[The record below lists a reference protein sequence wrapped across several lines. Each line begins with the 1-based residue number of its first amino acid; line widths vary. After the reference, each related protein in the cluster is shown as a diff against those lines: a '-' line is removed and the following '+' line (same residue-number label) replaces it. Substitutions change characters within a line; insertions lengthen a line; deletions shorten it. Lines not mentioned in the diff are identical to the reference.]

1 MKKYYLLICL
11 FATSLYAVAQPW
23 AKSYDRVD
31 ACDCGLALVKKDGKF
46 GFVTEQ
52 GKVVIPLIYDE
63 ALAFNEDHAAIA
75 IGGKWGFID
84 KTGKEVIPYRY
95 NYATSFAEGV
105 ARVLIN
111 TTWHTI
117 DKEGNITKTY
127 VMQ

>member
-11 FATSLYAVAQPW
+11 FATGIYAVAQPW
-23 AKSYDRVD
+23 TKNYDRVD
-31 ACDCGLALVKKDGKF
+31 ACNCGLAIPMLYTNAHSFADGFASVCNQK
-46 GFVTEQ
+46 
-52 GKVVIPLIYDE
+52 
-63 ALAFNEDHAAIA
+63 
-75 IGGKWGFID
+75 GKWGYID
-84 KTGKEVIPYRY
+84 KAGKEVIPYRY

-117 DKEGNITKTY
+117 DKEGNITKTF